1 MSMFTMPSCRISH
14 GFMGRKKV
22 RLQAF
27 KIHLRVNG
35 YHAKLQRLGRNT
47 SSVWRSAS
55 MPSCRWVAV
64 WQNQISL
71 RCLLF
76 TKPFRKCMKCIAAIV
91 FPYIRFQGHDFDK
104 FCPKPNSIKLF
115 TLLEDPNWRR
125 LFVSLYFFQDMGL
138 WGDTVHALSLGDAD
152 YGLVQGKESVRTC
165 CFIRQ
170 GWCREEI

>member
-1 MSMFTMPSCRISH
+1 MATMPSCRGS
-14 GFMGRKKV
+14 
-22 RLQAF
+22 
-27 KIHLRVNG
+27 N
-35 YHAKLQRLGRNT
+35 GRNT

-170 GWCREEI
+170 GWYREEI